1 MADNT
6 QVNYDILEG
15 IEKRFENASS
25 ETTANISQ
33 FRQKVEELHGNGWVG
48 QAADK
53 FYAEMNDEILP
64 AVQRLAEAYGTA
76 AEVLK
81 KIRET
86 FSSAEE
92 ETQGYFNALGE

>member
-6 QVNYDILEG
+6 QVNYDLLENY
-15 IEKRFENASS
+15 EKRFQNASS
-25 ETTANISQ
+25 ETNAQLSK
-33 FRQKVEELHGNGWVG
+33 FRQKVEELHGDGWVG

-53 FYAEMNDEILP
+53 FYNEMTTEILP
-64 AVQRLAEAYGTA
+64 AVQRLAEAYSQA
-76 AEVLK
+76 AEALK

-92 ETQGYFNALGE
+92 ETKGYFNALGE